1 MMRSFVLATCVVG
14 FAVMP
19 VSADLVDFENAADY
33 GGDDAIVTADYFTQ
47 YGLQVRAIAGDD
59 AASAT
64 EAVLAFEAAGKDG
77 TDAYWGADGQRDNAE
92 SGDLGNFLL
101 KAGTGDL
108 SYNKSRYFNMSIAYE
123 KATQAASGEVWDID
137 GNEQYKVTALDSNG
151 NALAS
156 LTSPTGGL
164 DAEPWSWSF
173 DVGAEN
179 IAQIDVE
186 FIGNSNLR
194 GFAFDNFNS
203 TEANAGAKVHAAPVP
218 PAFAIGMVGFAGR
231 ALLKRRKQ
239 IAETIADSEDDSLT
253 A

>member
-1 MMRSFVLATCVVG
+1 MRSIVVATCVLG
-14 FAVMP
+14 FATVP
-19 VSADLVDFENAADY
+19 TSADLVDFENAADY
-33 GGDDAIVTADYFTQ
+33 GGDNALVSADYFAQ
-47 YGLQVRAIAGDD
+47 YGLKVAAVAGADSS
-59 AASAT
+59 SAT
-64 EAVLAFEAAGKDG
+64 EALLAFEAAGKDG
-77 TDAYWGADGQRDNAE
+77 TDAYWGSDGQRDNAK

-108 SYNKSRYFNMSIAYE
+108 SYNKSRYFNMSITYE

-137 GNEQYKVTALDSNG
+137 GNEQYKVTALDANG

-156 LTSPTGGL
+156 VTSPTGGL

-231 ALLKRRKQ
+231 ALMKRRKQ
-239 IAETIADSEDDSLT
+239 ASETINTDDSLT